1 MKKEI
6 SFGKWLYNRRRSLDL
21 TRQALADQAGC
32 AEITLRRIENNTL
45 KPSREL
51 ALILLEKLGIPE
63 EERPHWI
70 GFARGLTGDPERPDA
85 SPSTKP
91 PTNLPSLLTSFI
103 GREKEQADVI
113 SLVAKHRVV
122 TLLGMGGIGKTSLA
136 LHVGHTL
143 LKDHPDGVWF
153 IALDALTDPA
163 LVPQTVAAVFE
174 LRELGNRSSIEM
186 LANKLREKTA
196 LLILDNCEHVITGCV
211 QLITALLAACPNI
224 KILATSRELLNVA
237 GEAVYPVTSLSMP
250 DEEQSLEELT
260 ENEAVRLFTERAS
273 LALPSFMLTKENVQ
287 TVVEICRRV
296 DGMPL
301 AIELAAVCVN
311 FLQVSEILEQLQRSF
326 ALLSSDRHVTMSHHQ
341 TLGASLDWSWSL
353 LNPAEQRVLR
363 YLSVFAGGWTL
374 ESAQAVCDEDVLGLT
389 RALVKKSLIKVEQ
402 VAGRATRYHFH
413 EMVRQYAYR
422 KLLESGEEAT
432 IRFRHLKYF
441 LDFSERAEPALR
453 GPQQVEW
460 YGSIDEERDNIR
472 AALEQAVRA
481 DLEAGL
487 YLSGRLAFYWYNFDL
502 QEGLKWTTKFV
513 QRPESKQYPH
523 GRAKAL
529 LAQGNILWYLQQ
541 FDVAR
546 VAVEECLALFRAC
559 TDRDGEFEGLLI
571 LGGILQ
577 FMEGMEQKTDIQRQ
591 ALALALSLGD
601 PWKKAAALS
610 TLAWDQRD
618 PQYSRAA
625 WEEANAIFRQV
636 GDWRSLAFN
645 LAILGYTVL
654 SNGEMDAA
662 QGILDECLE
671 INRRMNYKRE
681 TEFVLTA
688 KGQIA
693 LMRGDYEQAREFLS
707 EWAVLAEELGN
718 RMGYLWARA
727 RIGYVV
733 LREGKRSEAAQILV
747 DVLENFHRDRN
758 TSGLVFVA
766 EKLASLSAMTNKP
779 EVAAR
784 LIGWSDATR
793 DEIGHPRP
801 RLEQVDLDHDST
813 RIRRKIGNTAWEEAY
828 LAGRSMTLDETVAL
842 ALHEHKKYE
851 L

>member
-1 MKKEI
+1 MKTET
-6 SFGKWLYNRRRSLDL
+6 SFGKWLYNRRRALDL

-63 EERPHWI
+63 EARPHWI
-70 GFARGLTGDPERPDA
+70 GFARGLTGNPEQPGAPPLTR
-85 SPSTKP
+85 P
-91 PTNLPSLLTSFI
+91 PTNLPALLTSFI
-103 GREKEQADVI
+103 GRKKEQADA
-113 SLVAKHRVV
+113 SGLVAKHRVV

-136 LHVGHTL
+136 LHLGHAS

-153 IALDALTDPA
+153 VALDALTDPA
-163 LVPQTVAAVFE
+163 LVPQAVAAVFE
-174 LRELGNRSSIEM
+174 LRELGNRSSLEM
-186 LANKLREKTA
+186 LANKLREKTT

-211 QLITALLAACPNI
+211 QLITALLAACPGI
-224 KILATSRELLNVA
+224 TILATSREILNIA
-237 GEAVYPVTSLSMP
+237 GEAVYPVPSLVTP
-250 DEEQSLEELT
+250 NEKQSLEELT
-260 ENEAVRLFTERAS
+260 ENEAVRLFIERAS
-273 LALPSFMLTKENVQ
+273 LALPSFRLTEENAQ
-287 TVVEICRRV
+287 TVVEICQRV

-311 FLQVSEILEQLQRSF
+311 FLQVTEILEQLQRSF

-353 LNPAEQRVLR
+353 LSPDEQRVLR
-363 YLSVFAGGWTL
+363 RLSVFAGGWTL
-374 ESAQAVCDEDVLGLT
+374 ESAQVVCDEEVLGLI

-402 VAGRATRYHFH
+402 AAGRATRYHFH
-413 EMVRQYAYR
+413 EMVRQYAHK
-422 KLLESGEEAT
+422 KLLEAGEEAT
-432 IRFRHLKYF
+432 IRSRHLKYF

-453 GPQQVEW
+453 GPQQGEW
-460 YGSIDEERDNIR
+460 YDLIEEERDNIR
-472 AALEQAVRA
+472 AALEQSARA

-502 QEGLKWTTKFV
+502 QEGLKWTTTFV

-529 LAQGNILWYLQQ
+529 LAQGNILWHLQQ
-541 FDVAR
+541 FEVAR
-546 VAVEECLALFRAC
+546 VAAEECLALFRAC
-559 TDRDGEFEGLLI
+559 GDRNGEFEGLLI
-571 LGGILQ
+571 KGSIMQ
-577 FMEGMEQKTDIQRQ
+577 FTEGMAQKTDVHKQ

-601 PWKKAAALS
+601 PWKKATALS
-610 TLAWDQRD
+610 DLAWDQRD

-636 GDWRSLAFN
+636 GDWRNLAFN
-645 LAILGYTVL
+645 LAILGFTVL
-654 SNGEMDAA
+654 SNGEMEAA

-681 TEFVLTA
+681 MEFVLTS

-693 LMRGDYEQAREFLS
+693 LMRGDYEQAREYLS
-707 EWAVLAEELGN
+707 EWAALAEELGN

-733 LREGKRSEAAQILV
+733 LREGNHSEAARILV

-758 TSGLVFVA
+758 TSGLIFVA
-766 EKLASLSAMTNKP
+766 EKLASLAAMTKKP
-779 EVAAR
+779 ELAAR

-793 DEIGHPRP
+793 SEIGHPRP
-801 RLEQVDLDHDST
+801 RLEQADLDHDIA
-813 RIRRKIGNTAWEEAY
+813 RLRKKTSKRDWEEQY
-828 LAGRSMTLDETVAL
+828 LAGRTMTLDETVAL
-842 ALHEHKKYE
+842 ALHEYKKYE